1 MIAGFVRGQTLRLSV
16 PRIAADTID
25 YLTAKFL
32 FQSSDWDGLGKW
44 AHFAQGEAAY
54 DICLTDDEITADAH
68 LNLSAG
74 KWKVYLHGNRYA
86 DGAVVQRITTE
97 VQELEV
103 LPTGMLNGEPFPEM
117 PASVTEQI
125 LARLDNVEQN
135 GGGSGG
141 LNPVD
146 KTDAMTAEVGRDD
159 EGRLWAKESRKGVKN
174 FGFGRVYYPDPTRP
188 QGRYLGVGLEDETTA
203 LVLIQDLARELGID
217 KILGLPEYTEAD
229 EGKVLGIVNGKPAW
243 VTVQDNGT
251 VLSGDE
257 SGGVGG

>member
-1 MIAGFVRGQTLRLSV
+1 MIAGFVRGQMLRLSV

-32 FQSSDWDGLGKW
+32 FQSSDWSGLEKW
-44 AHFAQGEAAY
+44 AHFAQGAAAY

-103 LPTGMLNGEPFPEM
+103 LPSGMLNGEPFPEM

-135 GGGSGG
+135 GGGGSG
-141 LNPVD
+141 
-146 KTDAMTAEVGRDD
+146 
-159 EGRLWAKESRKGVKN
+159 
-174 FGFGRVYYPDPTRP
+174 
-188 QGRYLGVGLEDETTA
+188 
-203 LVLIQDLARELGID
+203 
-217 KILGLPEYTEAD
+217 
-229 EGKVLGIVNGKPAW
+229 